1 METTWQDGSVDSPP
15 VSLSEAC
22 TPACLQASIGRET
35 QEGSS
40 SWSPETD
47 KVSACWPVG
56 STRSP
61 LGVFSV
67 AVRNTVIQ
75 GQTLLVH

>member
-1 METTWQDGSVDSPP
+1 METTRQDGSVDSPL

-47 KVSACWPVG
+47 EISCVLASRIYQEPSVSV
-56 STRSP
+56 
-61 LGVFSV
+61 
-67 AVRNTVIQ
+67 
-75 GQTLLVH
+75 